1 MIPEKRRE
9 KILARLQ
16 EVEVCSIK
24 ELADE
29 LEVSRVTIM
38 RDLNLLEN
46 TGLVSKIHGGVKV
59 IKSENSYSETRFKV
73 RFKQNNEKKLQIAK
87 KAVAYVKDHS
97 TIFIDSST
105 TAHMFALELFKNRYI
120 DLNMVTNSPT
130 IIAEA
135 LKLPGIKIIST
146 GGELNS
152 SFSMFGGTWVLDFLD
167 KINIDSA
174 YISAAGISKD
184 LNITSSNMDLA
195 NILKK
200 VIEKSDSVNLLV
212 DSSKIFKREM
222 LDVSS
227 IKGFSRIITDD
238 RIDNHSLEIIRDS
251 GLEVV

>member
-1 MIPEKRRE
+1 
-9 KILARLQ
+9 
-16 EVEVCSIK
+16 
-24 ELADE
+24 
-29 LEVSRVTIM
+29 
-38 RDLNLLEN
+38 
-46 TGLVSKIHGGVKV
+46 
-59 IKSENSYSETRFKV
+59 
-73 RFKQNNEKKLQIAK
+73 
-87 KAVAYVKDHS
+87 
-97 TIFIDSST
+97 
-105 TAHMFALELFKNRYI
+105 
-120 DLNMVTNSPT
+120 
-130 IIAEA
+130 
-135 LKLPGIKIIST
+135 
-146 GGELNS
+146 
-152 SFSMFGGTWVLDFLD
+152 MFGGTWVLDFLD